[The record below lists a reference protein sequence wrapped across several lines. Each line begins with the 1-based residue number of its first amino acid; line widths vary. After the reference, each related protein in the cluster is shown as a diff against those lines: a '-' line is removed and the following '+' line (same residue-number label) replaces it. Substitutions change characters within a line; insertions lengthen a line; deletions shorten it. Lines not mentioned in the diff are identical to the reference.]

1 MLLLE
6 LPIAK
11 SQMNFQT
18 TPVVEPLVDAGFDG
32 ESTREDDLVPPVRC
46 LVGLLVVGLLINVS
60 QGRDEFIMRN
70 KWGGAS

>member
-6 LPIAK
+6 LPIAR

-18 TPVVEPLVDAGFDG
+18 TPVVEPLVDAGFDD

-46 LVGLLVVGLLINVS
+46 LVGLLVNVS